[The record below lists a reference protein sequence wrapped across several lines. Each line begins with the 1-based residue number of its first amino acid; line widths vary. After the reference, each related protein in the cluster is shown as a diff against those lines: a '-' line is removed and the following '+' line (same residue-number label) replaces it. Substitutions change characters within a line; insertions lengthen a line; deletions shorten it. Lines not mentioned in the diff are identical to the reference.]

1 MAPIQMKYAAAVAGA
16 LALCHPIAVASQ
28 ESQEAEPESEA
39 TQEKDEPAEA
49 EQAEPE
55 PKTLE
60 EGGRLDLI
68 CGGEGTA
75 NKPTVFTGTSNSTYS
90 SAYGHASGSTNSTIY
105 GVRQQGFGDQVA
117 LFIEEG
123 EGRVRMPPA
132 MLPPIR
138 GGDDGWFKLGSIKI
152 KENEITA
159 TIRVNFLNNPKLR
172 LDRYTGAISIS
183 GKAGDYSGRCQ
194 HFVPEEVERQF

>member
-1 MAPIQMKYAAAVAGA
+1 MATIQMKYAAAVAGA
-16 LALCHPIAVASQ
+16 LTLCHPIAVASQ
-28 ESQEAEPESEA
+28 ESQEAEPESDA
-39 TQEKDEPAEA
+39 TQEEGAPVEVKE
-49 EQAEPE
+49 AEPE

-60 EGGRLDLI
+60 EGGRLNLI

-75 NKPTVFTGTSNSTYS
+75 NKPMVFTGRSNSTYT
-90 SAYGHASGSTNSTIY
+90 SAYGHASGSTNSTVY

-117 LFIEEG
+117 LFIEDG

-152 KENEITA
+152 KEND
-159 TIRVNFLNNPKLR
+159 F
-172 LDRYTGAISIS
+172 Y
-183 GKAGDYSGRCQ
+183 
-194 HFVPEEVERQF
+194 